1 MDPAE
6 QLARLYQAGFE
17 IQKLERFPRG
27 VCVLRGECVAVLE
40 PRPEGLTLIG
50 SAGWRIGEG
59 IGVLVEKD
67 GRQVFQS
74 KDQIIEATAERLR
87 ALRQFEADLRRLLSR
102 ESTQ

>member
-27 VCVLRGECVAVLE
+27 VCVLRDKCIAVLE

-50 SAGWRIGEG
+50 SAGWRVGEG

-87 ALRQFEADLRRLLSR
+87 ALRQFEADLRRLLSP

>member
-40 PRPEGLTLIG
+40 PRPEGLALIG

-74 KDQIIEATAERLR
+74 KDQIIEATAERLS
-87 ALRQFEADLRRLLSR
+87 ALRQFEADLRRLLSP

>member
-59 IGVLVEKD
+59 IGVLLEKD

-74 KDQIIEATAERLR
+74 KGQIIEATAERLR
-87 ALRQFEADLRRLLSR
+87 ALRQFEADLRRLLSP

>member
-27 VCVLRGECVAVLE
+27 VCVLRDKCIAVLE

-50 SAGWRIGEG
+50 SAGWRVGEG

-67 GRQVFQS
+67 DRQVFQS
-74 KDQIIEATAERLR
+74 KDQIIEATAEPRR
-87 ALRQFEADLRRLLSR
+87 ALRQFEADLRRLLSP

>member
-17 IQKLERFPRG
+17 IQKLERFPRS
-27 VCVLRGECVAVLE
+27 VCVLRDKCIAVLE

-50 SAGWRIGEG
+50 SASWRIGEG

-87 ALRQFEADLRRLLSR
+87 ALRQFEADLRRLLSP
-102 ESTQ
+102 ESTL

>member
-1 MDPAE
+1 MNPAE

-74 KDQIIEATAERLR
+74 KDQITEATAERLR
-87 ALRQFEADLRRLLSR
+87 AWRQFEADLRRLLSP

>member
-17 IQKLERFPRG
+17 IQKLQRFPRG

-59 IGVLVEKD
+59 IGVLVEKE

-87 ALRQFEADLRRLLSR
+87 AFRQFEADLRRLLSP
-102 ESTQ
+102 ESTL

>member
-6 QLARLYQAGFE
+6 QLARLYQAGLE
-17 IQKLERFPRG
+17 IKKLERFPRG

-87 ALRQFEADLRRLLSR
+87 ALRQFKADLRRLLSP

>member
-59 IGVLVEKD
+59 IGVLVEKE

-87 ALRQFEADLRRLLSR
+87 ALRQFEAHLRRLLSP

>member
-17 IQKLERFPRG
+17 VQKLERFPRG
-27 VCVLRGECVAVLE
+27 LCVLRGECVAVLE
-40 PRPEGLTLIG
+40 PRPEGLTLIR

-59 IGVLVEKD
+59 IGVLVDKD

-74 KDQIIEATAERLR
+74 KDQLIEATAERLR
-87 ALRQFEADLRRLLSR
+87 ALRQFAADLRRLLSL
-102 ESTQ
+102 ESTL

>member
-27 VCVLRGECVAVLE
+27 VCVLGGECVAVLE

-87 ALRQFEADLRRLLSR
+87 ALRQFEADLRRLLSP

>member
-74 KDQIIEATAERLR
+74 KDQIIEATAARLR
-87 ALRQFEADLRRLLSR
+87 ALRQFEADLRRLLSP

>member
-87 ALRQFEADLRRLLSR
+87 ALRQFEADLRRLLSP
-102 ESTQ
+102 ESTR

>member
-74 KDQIIEATAERLR
+74 KDQTIEATAERLR

>member
-27 VCVLRGECVAVLE
+27 VCVLCGECVAVLE
-40 PRPEGLTLIG
+40 PRPQGLTLIG
-50 SAGWRIGEG
+50 SAGWSIGEG

-87 ALRQFEADLRRLLSR
+87 ALRQFEADLRRLLSP

>member
-87 ALRQFEADLRRLLSR
+87 ALRQFEADLRHLLSP

>member
-74 KDQIIEATAERLR
+74 KDQLIEATAERLR
-87 ALRQFEADLRRLLSR
+87 ALRQFEADLRRLLSP

>member
-17 IQKLERFPRG
+17 VQKLERFPRG
-27 VCVLRGECVAVLE
+27 LCVLRGECVAVLE

-87 ALRQFEADLRRLLSR
+87 ALRQFEADLRRLLSP

>member
-87 ALRQFEADLRRLLSR
+87 AWRQFEADLRRLLSP

>member
-27 VCVLRGECVAVLE
+27 VCVLRDKCIAVLE

-50 SAGWRIGEG
+50 SAGWRMGDA
-59 IGVLVEKD
+59 IGVLVERD
-67 GRQVFQS
+67 GRQVFQA
-74 KDQIIEATAERLR
+74 KNQLVEATPERLR
-87 ALRQFEADLRRLLSR
+87 ALRQFESDLQRLLSL
-102 ESTQ
+102 ESLQ

>member
-40 PRPEGLTLIG
+40 PRPEGLALIG

-87 ALRQFEADLRRLLSR
+87 ALRQFEADLRRLFSP

>member
-50 SAGWRIGEG
+50 SAGWRVGEG

-87 ALRQFEADLRRLLSR
+87 ALRQFEADLRRLLSP